1 MSAGLAPFLA
11 ASLDR
16 LSHRLNELDAALAEV
31 VNNRSVLYA
40 PEVVDAAVRLIQEK
54 GYQLPT

>member
-1 MSAGLAPFLA
+1 MLRYLVPVLKREVDYQQFG
-11 ASLDR
+11 DW
-16 LSHRLNELDAALAEV
+16 LAEV
-31 VNNRSVLYA
+31 VNNRGRLYA